1 MRIRAAVWC
10 RYAAAGLG
18 LISLA
23 FSACKTA
30 PPGKPLGATYAEL
43 GKAEIWKIPAR
54 SEAQTVGLKVG
65 DVIIG
70 YNDEPVRDVNE
81 YFHLER
87 EAVTAGSGE
96 KVRLTVL
103 RDDQELSFEVRRIPL
118 GFLPKSRMYG
128 ASLAKALDDVIQHY
142 GQPGMYDWLAALT
155 GESFAVM
162 LEENNPYSW
171 GTDGLAENYISTVE
185 QFTGLSLRL
194 RYSRESEEVD
204 SAAPDP
210 GLQVIRKLLAQN
222 RDLVV
227 LGKWG
232 DQPALL
238 WGIPVR
244 INPADSTVLGWTLDY
259 GTEQTLTGEVVSV
272 YEVGFRGPVTPEPA
286 DMLSSVLEQ
295 ALELGLRSSDRG
307 WHSGLEAYDIVLKQ
321 LEQFP
326 VVPEGID
333 AGNECFYRLVWR
345 LMAKKESANRFLNE
359 MKQVLPEQADLIEE
373 VLGRN
378 RAIIG
383 KLEGVM
389 AANLRLDSPANQQKA
404 ARVIAEI
411 QEIENDLL
419 GLYEELIG
427 DL

>member
-1 MRIRAAVWC
+1 
-10 RYAAAGLG
+10 
-18 LISLA
+18 
-23 FSACKTA
+23 
-30 PPGKPLGATYAEL
+30 
-43 GKAEIWKIPAR
+43 
-54 SEAQTVGLKVG
+54 
-65 DVIIG
+65 
-70 YNDEPVRDVNE
+70 NDEPVQDVNE

-96 KVRLTVL
+96 KVRLIVL
-103 RDDQELSFEVRRIPL
+103 RDDQELSFEARRIPL

-128 ASLAKALDDVIQHY
+128 ASLAKALDDIIQHY

-171 GTDGLAENYISTVE
+171 GTDGLAENYINTVE

-259 GTEQTLTGEVVSV
+259 GTEQVLTGEIVSV
-272 YEVGFRGPVTPEPA
+272 YEASFRGPVTPEPA

-333 AGNECFYRLVWR
+333 AGNDCFYRLVWR
-345 LMAKKESANRFLNE
+345 LIAKKESANRFLSE

-389 AANLRLDSPANQQKA
+389 AANIRLDSPANQQKA

-427 DL
+427 EL

>member
-1 MRIRAAVWC
+1 MKKKAAVCC

-18 LISLA
+18 LICLA

-43 GKAEIWKIPAR
+43 GKVEIWKIPAR

-70 YNDEPVRDVNE
+70 YNDEPVQNVNE
-81 YFHLER
+81 YFNLEK

-103 RDDQELSFEVRRIPL
+103 RDDQELSFEARRVPL
-118 GFLPKSRMYG
+118 GFLPKSRMYS
-128 ASLAKALDDVIQHY
+128 ASLAKALDDVIQYY

-155 GESFAVM
+155 GESFAMM
-162 LEENNPYSW
+162 LEGNNPYSW
-171 GTDGLAENYISTVE
+171 GTDGLGENYINTVE

-194 RYSRESEEVD
+194 RYSREGEGD
-204 SAAPDP
+204 SAAPDQ

-222 RDLVV
+222 RHLVV

-232 DQPALL
+232 GQPALL
-238 WGIPVR
+238 WGIPGR

-259 GTEQTLTGEVVSV
+259 GTEQVLTGEIISV
-272 YEVGFRGPVTPEPA
+272 YEAGFRGPVTPEPA

-333 AGNECFYRLVWR
+333 ASNDCFYRLVWR
-345 LMAKKESANRFLNE
+345 LIAKKESANRFLNE

-383 KLEGVM
+383 RLEGVM

-427 DL
+427 EL

>member
-1 MRIRAAVWC
+1 M
-10 RYAAAGLG
+10 
-18 LISLA
+18 LA
-23 FSACKTA
+23 
-30 PPGKPLGATYAEL
+30 
-43 GKAEIWKIPAR
+43 
-54 SEAQTVGLKVG
+54 
-65 DVIIG
+65 
-70 YNDEPVRDVNE
+70 
-81 YFHLER
+81 
-87 EAVTAGSGE
+87 
-96 KVRLTVL
+96 
-103 RDDQELSFEVRRIPL
+103 
-118 GFLPKSRMYG
+118 
-128 ASLAKALDDVIQHY
+128 
-142 GQPGMYDWLAALT
+142 
-155 GESFAVM
+155 
-162 LEENNPYSW
+162 
-171 GTDGLAENYISTVE
+171 
-185 QFTGLSLRL
+185 
-194 RYSRESEEVD
+194 
-204 SAAPDP
+204 
-210 GLQVIRKLLAQN
+210 
-222 RDLVV
+222 
-227 LGKWG
+227 
-232 DQPALL
+232 
-238 WGIPVR
+238 
-244 INPADSTVLGWTLDY
+244 
-259 GTEQTLTGEVVSV
+259 
-272 YEVGFRGPVTPEPA
+272 
-286 DMLSSVLEQ
+286 SVLEQ